1 MEKLKV
7 IFHVNEPDK
16 WEVALGNVTN
26 LLRDV
31 SSDTIEVRVL
41 ANGPS
46 IAAFADEAKL
56 SVMKQLSE
64 VGVKFL
70 ACRNSL
76 NKLGCSGAVCITEEN
91 LPPYISVVP
100 AGITE
105 LIKSQAAGFAYVKP

>member
-16 WEVALGNVTN
+16 WDTALGNVSN
-26 LLRDV
+26 LLKDV
-31 SSDTIEVRVL
+31 GNDAVDVKVL

-46 IAAFADEAKL
+46 ITAFADETKL
-56 SVMKQLSE
+56 SVMKELSE
-64 VGVKFL
+64 KGVIFL

-76 NKLGCSGAVCITEEN
+76 NKLGCSGSVCITTEN
-91 LPPYISVVP
+91 LPPFINIVP

-105 LIKSQAAGFAYVKP
+105 LIKRQAEGYAYVKP